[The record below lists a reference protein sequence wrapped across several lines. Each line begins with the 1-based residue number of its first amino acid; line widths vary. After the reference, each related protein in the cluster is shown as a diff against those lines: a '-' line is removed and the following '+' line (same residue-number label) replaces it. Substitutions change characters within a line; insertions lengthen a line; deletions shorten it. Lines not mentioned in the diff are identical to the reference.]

1 LGLVPWHIIF
11 SIKCFP
17 KSRNRNWFK
26 FIPLLGIKLFGD
38 LLITDYLFFQYHII
52 LINQEK
58 TSMALKRIKLFMIF
72 MGLLNYY
79 LLERLFTK
87 GVE

>member
-1 LGLVPWHIIF
+1 
-11 SIKCFP
+11 
-17 KSRNRNWFK
+17 
-26 FIPLLGIKLFGD
+26 LGIKLFGD